1 MPAAA
6 PSGRDADAL
15 RSLARRIDPSDP
27 GAQNN
32 LGVFYY
38 ERGMIPEAIAAFGRA
53 LELDPEMRV
62 AQDNLETLQRESGY
76 YDTRIGELH
85 EQLAREPGARA
96 TRLELAR
103 AYLALGQHDQAALQ
117 YEDLLRTRPTD
128 ATALVQLGIV
138 EQSRGRLEIAT
149 EWFRRACEVDP
160 GSSVARLYLGR
171 ALYNRGLNDK
181 ALSVLTEASVLAPDH
196 AEVHYVLGFVYGD
209 LGHHEAA
216 RAATRKAIAL
226 NAALGTAQPNLLIG
240 GKRGSAPRRPAGS
253 SAAGAAGA
261 PPAAL
266 QAHLSLAVAFRK
278 RGYLTEAFREYRLAL
293 EAGEDEVTALEGM
306 AETHLLRKEFGAAID
321 LYDRLLQRQPGNP
334 EFWNE
339 RGVCL
344 HQAGR
349 REEARGSY
357 RRAVD
362 ADPSYALAW
371 NNLGVAA
378 AAESGTEA
386 AEAFH
391 FAIKARPD
399 FTGARLNLALLHLQR
414 HELKPALETYRAVL
428 AERPADSVAWNGV
441 GLVLMELHRH
451 ADARNA
457 FARAVEGDPNS
468 ASARYNLGFALSQI
482 GAFDDALRE
491 TRRAL
496 ELDPFYVPQHFAL
509 AIQLQF
515 EESLLPVPPSLA
527 AAPGAQPAGE
537 GFAFDARLLD
547 DLFGELIR
555 EEPPPPSPGPRDD
568 PFAVARDLL
577 GKGLLDTAV
586 AEVHRALR
594 RGAPGSRGT
603 ALLGEIFAKRGL
615 FGEALERFREAAALD
630 PDDAEILLGEA
641 GALVALGRGQEALG
655 AADRAVALAPHRA
668 DTLVVRARARQLT
681 GDLDGAAQ
689 DVVAAVGVAPGRA
702 DLLLLRGSVLR
713 QLGDTDGALDAFTAA
728 LELDPSLVQ
737 AWYEKGLV
745 EEELHRPVAARTAY
759 QHAVELL
766 PTFLDAGL
774 ALADLLR
781 RTGFTAEAVR
791 LLVDLLLAEPY
802 AIEALVLLGRALAE
816 DGRTSDAVAAFDRV
830 LRFHAGHTVAL
841 FHRGLAQARL
851 RRFGAAIADWERL
864 IALGPTGPL
873 AAAARAQVRSAEE
886 LAHILVRPTEA

>member
-1 MPAAA
+1 MPAAVPA
-6 PSGRDADAL
+6 GRDAEAL

-32 LGVFYY
+32 LGVLYY
-38 ERGMIPEAIAAFGRA
+38 ERGMIPEAIAAFEHA
-53 LELDPEMRV
+53 LELDSEMRV
-62 AQDNLETLQRESGY
+62 AQDNLETVQRESGY
-76 YDTRIGELH
+76 FDTLIAGLWERLSRDANVG
-85 EQLAREPGARA
+85 PV
-96 TRLELAR
+96 RLELAR
-103 AYLALGQHDQAALQ
+103 AYVALGQHDRAAEQ
-117 YEDLLRTRPTD
+117 YEELLRANPTD
-128 ATALVQLGIV
+128 PTALLQLGVV
-138 EQSRGRLEIAT
+138 ELARGRQERAA
-149 EWFRRACEVDP
+149 EWFQRACDVDP
-160 GSSVARLYLGR
+160 KSSVARLYLGR
-171 ALYNRGLNDK
+171 AYYNSGANDK
-181 ALSVLTEASVLAPDH
+181 ALSVLTEASVLNPEH
-196 AEVHYVLGFVYGD
+196 AEVQYLLGFLYGD
-209 LGHHEAA
+209 LGQHEAA
-216 RAATRKAIAL
+216 RAATRRAIAL
-226 NAALGTAQPNLLIG
+226 NPNLATAQPNLLIG
-240 GKRGSAPRRPAGS
+240 GVRGTAPRRPPGGASG
-253 SAAGAAGA
+253 APGGEAGA
-261 PPAAL
+261 L
-266 QAHLSLAVAFRK
+266 QPHLSLAVAFRR
-278 RGYLTEAFREYRLAL
+278 RGYFTEALREYRLGL
-293 EAGEDEVTALEGM
+293 EAGESEATALEGM
-306 AETHLLRKEFGAAID
+306 AETHLLRKDFGAAID

-334 EFWNE
+334 ELWNE

-349 REEARGSY
+349 REQARSSY

-378 AAESGTEA
+378 AGEPGGDSI
-386 AEAFH
+386 EAFH
-391 FAIKARPD
+391 SALRARPD

-414 HELKPALETYRAVL
+414 RELKPALEAYRAVL
-428 AERPADSVAWNGV
+428 AERPADSAAWNGV

-468 ASARYNLGFALSQI
+468 APARYNLGFALSQI

-527 AAPGAQPAGE
+527 AAPGAQAAGE
-537 GFAFDARLLD
+537 GFAFDPQLLD

-555 EEPPPPSPGPRDD
+555 EEPAAPPPGPRED
-568 PFAVARDLL
+568 PFALARDLL

-594 RGAPGSRGT
+594 RGSPASRGT

-615 FGEALERFREAAALD
+615 FGEALDRFREAAALD
-630 PDDAEILLGEA
+630 ADDPEILLGEA
-641 GALVALGRGQEALG
+641 AALVALGRGAEALG
-655 AADRAVALAPHRA
+655 AAERVASLAPQSA
-668 DTLVVRARARQLT
+668 EALLVRARARQLV
-681 GDLDGAAQ
+681 GDLDGARQ
-689 DVVAAVGVAPGRA
+689 DVDAAVALAPGRP

-713 QLGDTDGALDAFTAA
+713 QLGDRTGALDAFSRA

-745 EEELHRPVAARTAY
+745 EEELHHTAAARTAY
-759 QHAVELL
+759 HRALELL

-781 RTGFTAEAVR
+781 RTGLAAEAVR

-802 AIEALVLLGRALAE
+802 ALEALVLLGRTLVE
-816 DGRTSDAVAAFDRV
+816 DGRLEDAVAAFDRV
-830 LRFHAGHTVAL
+830 LRFHSGHTIAL
-841 FHRGLAQARL
+841 YHRGLAQARL
-851 RRFGAAIADWERL
+851 HRFGAAIADWERL
-864 IALGPTGPL
+864 VALGPTGPL
-873 AAAARAQVRSAEE
+873 AAAARAQMRSAEE
-886 LAHILVRPTEA
+886 LAHILAQPVES

>member
-38 ERGMIPEAIAAFGRA
+38 ERGLIPEAIAAFGRA

-76 YDTRIGELH
+76 YDTRIGELR
-85 EQLAREPGARA
+85 ERLAREPGARA
-96 TRLELAR
+96 VRLELGR
-103 AYLALGQHDQAALQ
+103 VYFALGQHDQAALQ
-117 YEDLLRTRPTD
+117 YEELLRARPTD
-128 ATALVQLGIV
+128 ATALLQLGIM
-138 EQSRGRLEIAT
+138 EQARGRLEIAT
-149 EWFRRACEVDP
+149 EWFQRACDVDP
-160 GSSVARLYLGR
+160 ASSVARLYLGR
-171 ALYNRGLNDK
+171 VLYNRGLNDK
-181 ALSVLTEASVLAPDH
+181 ALSVLTEASALSPDH

-226 NAALGTAQPNLLIG
+226 NSALGTAQPNLLIG
-240 GKRGSAPRRPAGS
+240 GKRGSAAPRPAGGS
-253 SAAGAAGA
+253 PAATERA
-261 PPAAL
+261 PGSAL

-278 RGYLTEAFREYRLAL
+278 RGYLAEALREYRLAL
-293 EAGEDEVTALEGM
+293 EAGEDEVTAVEGM

-334 EFWNE
+334 ELWNE

-349 REEARGSY
+349 REQARSSY

-362 ADPSYALAW
+362 VDPSYALAW

-378 AAESGTEA
+378 AGEA
-386 AEAFH
+386 GGDSIEAFH
-391 FAIKARPD
+391 SALKARPD

-414 HELKPALETYRAVL
+414 GELKPALEAYRAVL
-428 AERPADSVAWNGV
+428 AERPADSAAWNGV

-537 GFAFDARLLD
+537 GFAFDPQLLD
-547 DLFGELIR
+547 DLFGELTR
-555 EEPPPPSPGPRDD
+555 EEPAAPPPGPRED
-568 PFAVARDLL
+568 PFALARDLV

-594 RGAPGSRGT
+594 RGAPASRGT

-630 PDDAEILLGEA
+630 PDDPEILLGEA
-641 GALVALGRGQEALG
+641 GALVALGRGAEALG
-655 AADRAVALAPHRA
+655 AAERL
-668 DTLVVRARARQLT
+668 
-681 GDLDGAAQ
+681 
-689 DVVAAVGVAPGRA
+689 
-702 DLLLLRGSVLR
+702 
-713 QLGDTDGALDAFTAA
+713 
-728 LELDPSLVQ
+728 
-737 AWYEKGLV
+737 
-745 EEELHRPVAARTAY
+745 
-759 QHAVELL
+759 
-766 PTFLDAGL
+766 AGL
-774 ALADLLR
+774 ARSEEHTSELQS
-781 RTGFTAEAVR
+781 R
-791 LLVDLLLAEPY
+791 L
-802 AIEALVLLGRALAE
+802 
-816 DGRTSDAVAAFDRV
+816 
-830 LRFHAGHTVAL
+830 
-841 FHRGLAQARL
+841 
-851 RRFGAAIADWERL
+851 
-864 IALGPTGPL
+864 
-873 AAAARAQVRSAEE
+873 
-886 LAHILVRPTEA
+886 

>member
-38 ERGMIPEAIAAFGRA
+38 ERGLIPEAIAAFGRA

-76 YDTRIGELH
+76 YDTRIAELH
-85 EQLAREPGARA
+85 ERLAREPGARA
-96 TRLELAR
+96 VRLELGR

-117 YEDLLRTRPTD
+117 YEELLRVRPTD

-138 EQSRGRLEIAT
+138 EQARGRLEIAT
-149 EWFRRACEVDP
+149 EWFQRACDVDP
-160 GSSVARLYLGR
+160 ASSVARLYLGR
-171 ALYNRGLNDK
+171 VLYNRGLNDK
-181 ALSVLTEASVLAPDH
+181 ALSVLTEASVLSPDH

-226 NAALGTAQPNLLIG
+226 NSALGTAQPNLLIG
-240 GKRGSAPRRPAGS
+240 GKRGSAPPRPAGG
-253 SAAGAAGA
+253 SAAGRGAGST
-261 PPAAL
+261 L

-278 RGYLTEAFREYRLAL
+278 RGYLAEALREYRLAL
-293 EAGEDEVTALEGM
+293 EAGEDEATALEGM
-306 AETHLLRKEFGAAID
+306 GETHLLRKDFGAAID

-334 EFWNE
+334 ELWNE

-349 REEARGSY
+349 REQARSSY

-378 AAESGTEA
+378 AGEPGGDSID
-386 AEAFH
+386 AFH
-391 FAIKARPD
+391 SALRARPD

-414 HELKPALETYRAVL
+414 RELKPALEAYRAVL
-428 AERPADSVAWNGV
+428 AERPADSAAWNGV

-457 FARAVEGDPNS
+457 SARAVEGDPNS

-527 AAPGAQPAGE
+527 AAPGAQAAGE
-537 GFAFDARLLD
+537 GFAFDAQLLD
-547 DLFGELIR
+547 DLFGELIP
-555 EEPPPPSPGPRDD
+555 EEPAAPPPGPRED
-568 PFAVARDLL
+568 PFALARDLL

-594 RGAPGSRGT
+594 RGSPASRGT

-615 FGEALERFREAAALD
+615 FGEALDRFREAAALD
-630 PDDAEILLGEA
+630 ADDPEILLGEA
-641 GALVALGRGQEALG
+641 GALVALGRGAEALG
-655 AADRAVALAPHRA
+655 AAERVAALAPQSA
-668 DTLVVRARARQLT
+668 DALVVRARARQLV
-681 GDLDGAAQ
+681 GDLDGARQ
-689 DVVAAVGVAPGRA
+689 DIDAAVALAPGRP

-713 QLGDTDGALDAFTAA
+713 QLADRTGALDAFSRA

-745 EEELHRPVAARTAY
+745 EEELHHTAAARAAY
-759 QHAVELL
+759 HRALELL

-781 RTGFTAEAVR
+781 RTGLAAEAVR

-802 AIEALVLLGRALAE
+802 ALDALVLLGRTLVE
-816 DGRTSDAVAAFDRV
+816 DGRLDDAVAAFDRV
-830 LRFHAGHTVAL
+830 LRFHSEHTIAL
-841 FHRGLAQARL
+841 YHRGHAQARL
-851 RRFGAAIADWERL
+851 HRFGAAIADWERL
-864 IALGPTGPL
+864 VALGPTGPL
-873 AAAARAQVRSAEE
+873 AAAARAQMRSAEE
-886 LAHILVRPTEA
+886 LAHILAQPVEG